1 MNDEIIEEVYAV
13 RDAHAAK
20 FSYDLQ
26 AICEDLKKT
35 EAQHIAE
42 GHPIISPLSEPL
54 VDSEHPNVR
63 FVK

>member
-20 FSYDLQ
+20 FSYDLH

-35 EAQHIAE
+35 EAQHIAA
-42 GHPIISPLSEPL
+42 GHPFIAPLSEPMI
-54 VDSEHPNVR
+54 VSEHPNVR
-63 FVK
+63 FIK